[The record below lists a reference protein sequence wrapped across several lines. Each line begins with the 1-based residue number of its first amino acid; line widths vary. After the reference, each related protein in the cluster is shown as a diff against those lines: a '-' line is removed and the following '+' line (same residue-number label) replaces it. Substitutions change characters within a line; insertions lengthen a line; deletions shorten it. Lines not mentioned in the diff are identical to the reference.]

1 MPAKEKRIIV
11 MRFGELWLRGKNR
24 SDYINILFGNM
35 EVKFSGLK
43 YRVDKHYDKII
54 IRPSESSFDEALR
67 RIGFLFGVG
76 TYEVAYE
83 TEPNLSSIVKDTCRI
98 MKNAEGRGAFRIN
111 AHRAYKQHKFNSEDI
126 VRKLAAAAEK
136 KGIPLSPKK
145 YSREVY
151 ISVAKDFAY
160 ISVKRFK
167 GLGGL
172 PVGSSGRCIVLFS
185 GGIDSPVAA
194 WLAMKRGMEP
204 VYVHMHAFPKASEAL
219 ESKIANLIEILAEYH
234 EAYRTYYIPTHRFQV
249 AALKTGRYELVML
262 KRFMLKCAE
271 QLLDREKS
279 MVIVTGES
287 IGQVASQTQNNL
299 FSEEQGISA
308 SVIRPLACFDKT
320 DIIEIAKRIGTFDES
335 VKPYRDVCSISA
347 KHPVI
352 NSDPKAV
359 LRIEKEI
366 KLDSLA
372 AAAVKS
378 AEIAD
383 GSVS

>member
-1 MPAKEKRIIV
+1 MKSGEKRMIV
-11 MRFGELWLRGKNR
+11 IRFGELWLRGKNR
-24 SDYINILFGNM
+24 SDYINVLLKNID
-35 EVKFSGLK
+35 VKFSGLK
-43 YRVDKHYDKII
+43 YRVEKHYDKII
-54 IRPSESSFDEALR
+54 IMPSESSFKEVLR
-67 RIGFLFGVG
+67 RMGFLFGVS

-83 TEPNLSSIVKDTCRI
+83 TEPKLSSIVRDACRI
-98 MKNAEGRGAFRIN
+98 MKSADGEGAFRIN

-136 KGIPLSPKK
+136 KGIPLSPKE
-145 YSREVY
+145 YSREIY

-160 ISVKRFK
+160 ISVQRFK

-172 PVGSSGRCIVLFS
+172 PVGSSGRCVVLFS

-204 VYVHMHAFPKASEAL
+204 VYVHMHAFPNASEVL
-219 ESKIANLIEILAEYH
+219 ESKIAGLINMLSDYH
-234 EAYRTYYIPTHRFQV
+234 ETYRVYYIPTHRFQV

-279 MVIVTGES
+279 RVIVTGES

-299 FSEEQGISA
+299 FSEEQEISA
-308 SVIRPLACFDKT
+308 SVIRPLACFDKSE
-320 DIIEIAKRIGTFDES
+320 IIEIAKMIGTFDES

-352 NSDPKAV
+352 NSNPNTV

-372 AAAVKS
+372 ATAVKS

-383 GSVS
+383 GSIS

>member
-1 MPAKEKRIIV
+1 MTSGEKRMIV
-11 MRFGELWLRGKNR
+11 IRFGELWLRGKNR
-24 SDYINILFGNM
+24 SDYINVLLKNIDI
-35 EVKFSGLK
+35 KFSGLK
-43 YRVDKHYDKII
+43 YRVEKHYDKIVI
-54 IRPSESSFDEALR
+54 TPSSSSFKEVLY
-67 RIGFLFGVG
+67 RIGFLFGVS

-83 TEPNLSSIVKDTCRI
+83 TEPRPSSIVKDACRI
-98 MKNAEGRGAFRIN
+98 MKSADGKGAFRIN

-126 VRKLAAAAEK
+126 VRKLATAAEK
-136 KGIPLSPKK
+136 KGIPLSPKE

-151 ISVAKDFAY
+151 VSVAKDFAY
-160 ISVKRFK
+160 ISVQRFK

-204 VYVHMHAFPKASEAL
+204 VYVHMHAFPNASEVL
-219 ESKIANLIEILAEYH
+219 ESKIANLIEKLSDYH
-234 EAYRTYYIPTHRFQV
+234 ETYRVYYIPTHRFQV

-279 MVIVTGES
+279 KVIVTGES

-299 FSEEQGISA
+299 FSEEQEINA
-308 SVIRPLACFDKT
+308 SVIRPLACFDKSE
-320 DIIEIAKRIGTFDES
+320 IIEIAKRIGTFDES

-352 NSDPKAV
+352 NSDPKTV

-372 AAAVKS
+372 VTAVKS

-383 GSVS
+383 GSIS

>member
-1 MPAKEKRIIV
+1 MKSGEKRMIV
-11 MRFGELWLRGKNR
+11 IRFGELWLRGKNR
-24 SDYINILFGNM
+24 SDYINVLLKNID
-35 EVKFSGLK
+35 VKFSRLK
-43 YRVDKHYDKII
+43 YRVEKHYDKII
-54 IRPSESSFDEALR
+54 IMPSESSFKEVLR
-67 RIGFLFGVG
+67 RMGFLFGVS

-83 TEPNLSSIVKDTCRI
+83 TEPKLSSIVRDACRI
-98 MKNAEGRGAFRIN
+98 MKSADGEGAFRIN

-136 KGIPLSPKK
+136 KGIPLSPKE
-145 YSREVY
+145 YSREIY

-160 ISVKRFK
+160 ISVQRFK

-204 VYVHMHAFPKASEAL
+204 VYVHMHAFPNASEVL
-219 ESKIANLIEILAEYH
+219 ESKIAGLINMLSDYH
-234 EAYRTYYIPTHRFQV
+234 ETYRVYYIPTHRFQV

-279 MVIVTGES
+279 RVIVTGES

-299 FSEEQGISA
+299 FSEEQEISA
-308 SVIRPLACFDKT
+308 SVIRPLACFDKSE
-320 DIIEIAKRIGTFDES
+320 IIEIAKMIGTFDES

-352 NSDPKAV
+352 NSNPKTV

-372 AAAVKS
+372 ATAVKS

-383 GSVS
+383 GSIS

>member
-1 MPAKEKRIIV
+1 MIV
-11 MRFGELWLRGKNR
+11 LRFGELWLRGKNR
-24 SDYINILFGNM
+24 SDYINILLSNM
-35 EVKFSGLK
+35 DMKLSGLK
-43 YRVDKHYDKII
+43 YRVEKHYDKII
-54 IRPSESSFDEALR
+54 IRPSDSSFKEVLR
-67 RIGFLFGVG
+67 RIGFLFGVSA
-76 TYEVAYE
+76 YEVAYE
-83 TEPNLSSIVKDTCRI
+83 TEPKLQSIVRDSCRI
-98 MKNAEGRGAFRIN
+98 MKEDQGRGPFRIN

-126 VRKLAAAAEK
+126 VKKLAAAAEK
-136 KGIPLSPKK
+136 KGIPLSPKE

-160 ISVKRFK
+160 ISVQRFK

-204 VYVHMHAFPKASEAL
+204 VYVHMHAFPDASEVL
-219 ESKIANLIEILAEYH
+219 GSKIANLIDMLSDYH
-234 EAYRTYYIPTHRFQV
+234 EAYRVYYIPTHRFQV

-279 MVIVTGES
+279 KIIVTGES

-299 FSEEQGISA
+299 FSEEQEINA
-308 SVIRPLACFDKT
+308 SVIRPLACFDKSE
-320 DIIEIAKRIGTFDES
+320 IIEIAKRIGTFDES

-352 NSDPKAV
+352 NSDPKTV

-383 GSVS
+383 GSIS

>member
-1 MPAKEKRIIV
+1 
-11 MRFGELWLRGKNR
+11 MRYGELWLRGKNR
-24 SDYINILFGNM
+24 SDYINILLGNM

-271 QLLDREKS
+271 QLLEREKS

-299 FSEEQGISA
+299 FAEEQDIKA
-308 SVIRPLACFDKT
+308 AVIRPLACFDKT
-320 DIIEIAKRIGTFDES
+320 DIIEIARRIGTFDES
-335 VKPYRDVCSISA
+335 VKPYRDVCSIYA

-359 LRIEKEI
+359 IRIEKEI
-366 KLDSLA
+366 KLDFLVA
-372 AAAVKS
+372 AAIKS

-383 GSVS
+383 GSIC

>member
-1 MPAKEKRIIV
+1 MTSGEKRMIV
-11 MRFGELWLRGKNR
+11 IRFGELWLRGKNR
-24 SDYINILFGNM
+24 SDYINVLLKNIDI
-35 EVKFSGLK
+35 KFSGLK
-43 YRVDKHYDKII
+43 YRVEKHYDKIVI
-54 IRPSESSFDEALR
+54 TPSSSSFKEVLY
-67 RIGFLFGVG
+67 RIGFLFGVS

-83 TEPNLSSIVKDTCRI
+83 TEPRLSSIVKDACRI
-98 MKNAEGRGAFRIN
+98 MKSADGKGAFRIN

-126 VRKLAAAAEK
+126 VRKLATAAEK
-136 KGIPLSPKK
+136 KGIPLSPKE

-151 ISVAKDFAY
+151 VSVAKDFAY
-160 ISVKRFK
+160 ISVQRFK

-204 VYVHMHAFPKASEAL
+204 VYVHMHAFPNASEVL
-219 ESKIANLIEILAEYH
+219 ESKIANLIEKLSDYH
-234 EAYRTYYIPTHRFQV
+234 ETYRVYYIPTHRFQV

-279 MVIVTGES
+279 KVIVTGES

-299 FSEEQGISA
+299 FSEEQEINA
-308 SVIRPLACFDKT
+308 SVIRPLACFDKSE
-320 DIIEIAKRIGTFDES
+320 IIEIAKRIGTFDES

-352 NSDPKAV
+352 NSDPKTV

-372 AAAVKS
+372 VTAVKS

-383 GSVS
+383 GSIS

>member
-1 MPAKEKRIIV
+1 MPAKEKRMIV
-11 MRFGELWLRGKNR
+11 MRYGELWLRGKNR
-24 SDYINILFGNM
+24 SDYINILLGNM

-271 QLLDREKS
+271 QLLEREKS

-299 FSEEQGISA
+299 FAEEQDIKA
-308 SVIRPLACFDKT
+308 AVIRPLACFDKT
-320 DIIEIAKRIGTFDES
+320 DIIEIARRIGTFDES
-335 VKPYRDVCSISA
+335 VKPYRDVCSIYA

-359 LRIEKEI
+359 IRIEKEI
-366 KLDSLA
+366 KLDFLVA
-372 AAAVKS
+372 AAIKS

-383 GSVS
+383 GSIC

>member
-1 MPAKEKRIIV
+1 MTSGEKRMIV
-11 MRFGELWLRGKNR
+11 IRFGELWLRGKNR
-24 SDYINILFGNM
+24 SDYINVLLKNIDI
-35 EVKFSGLK
+35 KFSGLK
-43 YRVDKHYDKII
+43 YRVEKHYDKIVI
-54 IRPSESSFDEALR
+54 TPSSSSFKEVLY
-67 RIGFLFGVG
+67 RIGFLFGVS

-83 TEPNLSSIVKDTCRI
+83 TEPKLSSIVRDACRI
-98 MKNAEGRGAFRIN
+98 MKSADGKGAFRIN

-126 VRKLAAAAEK
+126 VRKLATAAEK
-136 KGIPLSPKK
+136 KGIPLSPKE

-151 ISVAKDFAY
+151 VSVAKDFAY
-160 ISVKRFK
+160 ISVQRFK

-204 VYVHMHAFPKASEAL
+204 VYVHMHAFPNASEVL
-219 ESKIANLIEILAEYH
+219 ESKIANLIEKLSDYH
-234 EAYRTYYIPTHRFQV
+234 ETYRVYYIPTHRFQV

-279 MVIVTGES
+279 KVIVTGES

-299 FSEEQGISA
+299 FSEEQEINA
-308 SVIRPLACFDKT
+308 SVIRPLACFDKSE
-320 DIIEIAKRIGTFDES
+320 IIEIAKRIGTFDES

-352 NSDPKAV
+352 NSDPKTV

-372 AAAVKS
+372 VTAVKS

-383 GSVS
+383 GSIS